1 MFVFFIFFRRA
12 QAECEPKDSSRG
24 GNKAKGSGTFITF
37 IYIGNTAQAIEN
49 QEEKWYN
56 IVMNKQLTF
65 SLISDEPA
73 QVRTSKKEFLEKI
86 ERIIPFDEWI
96 KTADL
101 YII

>member
-1 MFVFFIFFRRA
+1 MFVFFIFLLDAPKFCAVPKIAAAAGTRQKD
-12 QAECEPKDSSRG
+12 QALLSR
-24 GNKAKGSGTFITF
+24 S
-37 IYIGNTAQAIEN
+37 YIGNTAQAIEN

-73 QVRTSKKEFLEKI
+73 QTKTSKKEFLEKI

-96 KTADL
+96 RTADL

>member
-1 MFVFFIFFRRA
+1 MQHMLCQLHFVCIFYFFIRRA
-12 QAECEPKDSSRG
+12 QILCGSKDSSRG

-37 IYIGNTAQAIEN
+37 IYIGNTAQAIEK

-73 QVRTSKKEFLEKI
+73 QT
-86 ERIIPFDEWI
+86 
-96 KTADL
+96 KTAKKNFL
-101 YII
+101 KR